1 MKDQIHQILIQVVK
15 GIYPQVELPVFSI
28 APTEEKYGDYA
39 TNIAMVI
46 SRAAGEK
53 PAEIAAKIIEQ
64 LKTDELFDEVS
75 LAGPGFI
82 NFKIALPYF
91 QNKIKEIIGA
101 GGSFGRSD
109 LGKDLKVNLE
119 FISANPTGPLTL
131 GNGRNAYFGDC
142 LGRVLESYGAVVERE
157 YYVNDRGVQILAL
170 GHSVLKDSE
179 AVYKGDYIDELR
191 TKMNL
196 DGKMVGLPSEAAAKL
211 GEEAAAILLED
222 YIKKTIQKMGI
233 KFNIWYSEKS
243 LHESGAVPEV
253 LGELETMG
261 LTYKKED
268 AVWLKTQDF
277 GDDKDRVLITGQGEY
292 TYFASDIAYHFN
304 KMKRG
309 YNLLID
315 FWGADHH
322 GYISRL
328 NAAVE
333 ILRNKIDWSGELKI
347 MICQLVKL
355 MAGGKE
361 VRMSKR
367 AGNFVLL
374 DELIDEVGPDVTRFF
389 FLDRTLDTHMDFD
402 LDLAKEKSDKNPVFY
417 VQYAYA
423 RINSI
428 LGKVS
433 SIKNQVS
440 SMDELSLL
448 KEPAEIALIKQ
459 LIKLP
464 ELVEEIAG
472 DYQVQKLAFYARD
485 LATSF
490 HHFYENCPVVKAE
503 SEELVEARVQLLY
516 ATKIVLKNT
525 LDLLGVSAPEKM

>member
-1 MKDQIHQILIQVVK
+1 
-15 GIYPQVELPVFSI
+15 
-28 APTEEKYGDYA
+28 
-39 TNIAMVI
+39 
-46 SRAAGEK
+46 
-53 PAEIAAKIIEQ
+53 
-64 LKTDELFDEVS
+64 
-75 LAGPGFI
+75 
-82 NFKIALPYF
+82 
-91 QNKIKEIIGA
+91 
-101 GGSFGRSD
+101 
-109 LGKDLKVNLE
+109 
-119 FISANPTGPLTL
+119 
-131 GNGRNAYFGDC
+131 
-142 LGRVLESYGAVVERE
+142 
-157 YYVNDRGVQILAL
+157 
-170 GHSVLKDSE
+170 
-179 AVYKGDYIDELR
+179 
-191 TKMNL
+191 
-196 DGKMVGLPSEAAAKL
+196 
-211 GEEAAAILLED
+211 
-222 YIKKTIQKMGI
+222 
-233 KFNIWYSEKS
+233 
-243 LHESGAVPEV
+243 
-253 LGELETMG
+253 MG

-328 NAAVE
+328 NAAVD
-333 ILRNKIDWSGELKI
+333 ILRSKIDWSGELKI

-355 MAGGKE
+355 MSGGKE

-417 VQYAYA
+417 IQYAYA

-428 LGKVS
+428 LEKLS
-433 SIKNQVS
+433 SVKNQVS
-440 SMDELSLL
+440 DIENLELLNN
-448 KEPAEIALIKQ
+448 PAEISLIKE

-472 DYQVQKLAFYARD
+472 SFEVQKLAFYARG

-503 SEELVEARVQLLY
+503 SEELAQARVQLLY
-516 ATKIVLKNT
+516 ATRIVLKNT